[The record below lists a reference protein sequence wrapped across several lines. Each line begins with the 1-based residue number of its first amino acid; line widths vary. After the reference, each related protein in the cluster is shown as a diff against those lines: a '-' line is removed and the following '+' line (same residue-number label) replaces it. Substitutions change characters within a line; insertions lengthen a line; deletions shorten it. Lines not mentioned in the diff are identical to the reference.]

1 MAVLM
6 CPPIG
11 VNTAQGRWLKGPG
24 LCRAWGGW
32 CGWSICARL
41 WGSPT
46 AEPGSPGGLSLG
58 LCWLQRQLL
67 RGLPSLSGRVT
78 LTHPTQGSPCRAELG
93 KDLPLRS
100 TDLSTEPS
108 RSESPGTGLLV
119 IY

>member
-1 MAVLM
+1 MVGQSVPACGGALQQSRGL
-6 CPPIG
+6 PG
-11 VNTAQGRWLKGPG
+11 VCRWGCAG
-24 LCRAWGGW
+24 CR
-32 CGWSICARL
+32 
-41 WGSPT
+41 GS
-46 AEPGSPGGLSLG
+46 SSGLSPACPFWESRVSRRPEG
-58 LCWLQRQLL
+58 GAGECVGEQ
-67 RGLPSLSGRVT
+67 GLPSLSGRVT

>member
-67 RGLPSLSGRVT
+67 GALSGLPFLGEPRPQEARGRGRRMRGRT
-78 LTHPTQGSPCRAELG
+78 RPA
-93 KDLPLRS
+93 
-100 TDLSTEPS
+100 
-108 RSESPGTGLLV
+108 
-119 IY
+119 